1 MINSPVLA
9 VRVLPG
15 HRNHHLWNNNG
26 TWFIHYTVHP
36 DRLTKLRRR
45 HSLATKDLTEAR
57 RNAVRLGALER
68 VSEDDMVVF
77 GPKTAPHTVTVFTDI
92 DCGFC
97 RRLHSEIGKYNANG
111 IRIRYL
117 FMPRTGKGSESYQK
131 AVGVWCAKDRQQA
144 MTDAKAGKD
153 VPAQSCK
160 NPVDS
165 HMALADSM
173 GLNGT
178 PALILPDGELLPG
191 YVPADRLKAVLEDQM
206 TAAAR

>member
-1 MINSPVLA
+1 
-9 VRVLPG
+9 
-15 HRNHHLWNNNG
+15 
-26 TWFIHYTVHP
+26 
-36 DRLTKLRRR
+36 
-45 HSLATKDLTEAR
+45 
-57 RNAVRLGALER
+57 
-68 VSEDDMVVF
+68 
-77 GPKTAPHTVTVFTDI
+77 
-92 DCGFC
+92 
-97 RRLHSEIGKYNANG
+97 
-111 IRIRYL
+111 
-117 FMPRTGKGSESYQK
+117 
-131 AVGVWCAKDRQQA
+131 VWCAKDRQQA